1 MFNSAPHAILIL
13 FNPQGH
19 RPSCLRDP
27 SNLLLSN
34 LKSRGIAPSLQLE
47 GKKEKRP
54 YSIPTAFSKGL
65 HSPNT
70 CNSTFLQAGI
80 LLAEPAFITSF
91 PSPIWGIWY
100 LILGYRGTYH
110 LLYILNFWDLCW
122 ITETTERATFDSW
135 FHLYTI
141 QLSQSSHF
149 RHDSTEQAILQSTAA
164 SEPIRWSFRKQLGW
178 LLRGFWSARPLKKMD
193 DKSNVCT
200 LTTVRETFKVSFLLD
215 KFIRKYI
222 D

>member
-19 RPSCLRDP
+19 RPSCLCDP

-178 LLRGFWSARPLKKMD
+178 LLEDFDQLGLWKRWMIRAMCAHSLLWGRLS
-193 DKSNVCT
+193 KSVFC
-200 LTTVRETFKVSFLLD
+200 
-215 KFIRKYI
+215 
-222 D
+222 